1 MKKSASCCSSLQAS
15 ISGKRGGKAMRTL
28 LAAILLLVTI
38 VMIYSGVAEGDQGM
52 KKQLERSGDA
62 TSSYIRNMSP

>member
-1 MKKSASCCSSLQAS
+1 
-15 ISGKRGGKAMRTL
+15 MRTL

>member
-1 MKKSASCCSSLQAS
+1 MASV
-15 ISGKRGGKAMRTL
+15 SGKERGKAMRSL

-38 VMIYSGVAEGDQGM
+38 VMIYSGAAEGDQGM

-62 TSSYIRNMSP
+62 TSSYIRTMSP

>member
-1 MKKSASCCSSLQAS
+1 
-15 ISGKRGGKAMRTL
+15 MRSL

-38 VMIYSGVAEGDQGM
+38 VMIYSGVAEGEQGM

-62 TSSYIRNMSP
+62 TSSYIRTMSP